1 MNEVE
6 RAKANLDEF
15 MTRVYQLS
23 SIIASSA
30 VNPKITK
37 LPIRIFKL
45 DKDESKIEICF
56 DGFNRLVTLNKDYS
70 KLLCSKCWASED
82 RYCTVRLIEDRV
94 DFEEF
99 YLMQYDSE
107 LAQKIVSI
115 VSERN

>member
-1 MNEVE
+1 MNEQQKE
-6 RAKANLDEF
+6 ISQKDF
-15 MTRVYQLS
+15 MTRVDQLS
-23 SIIASSA
+23 SMIAARA

-45 DKDESKIEICF
+45 DKDKSLIEICF

-70 KLLCSKCWASED
+70 KLLCSKSWTSED
-82 RYCTVRLIEDRV
+82 RYCTARLIEDKV

-115 VSERN
+115 VSKRN